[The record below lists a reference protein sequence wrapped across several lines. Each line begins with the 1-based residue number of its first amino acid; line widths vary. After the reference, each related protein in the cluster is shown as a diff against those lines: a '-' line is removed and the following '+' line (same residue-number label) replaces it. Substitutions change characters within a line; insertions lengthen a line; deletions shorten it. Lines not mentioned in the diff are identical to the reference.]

1 MGRHREAN
9 ESVPAALIAQQ
20 EGRIGPRRAAR
31 LAEQERMAESSF
43 RVSRSAGVRPSRLAA
58 AVAVA
63 AASMFGATA
72 VAADT
77 GQATTTDS
85 SAAKSPKII
94 TALSLTDTQVS
105 PTATASATE
114 AAKVTF
120 SLTVDGSTRKITT
133 TESTLGEALNDADVV
148 LHADDKVSLPLN
160 KPVAEGASVTIVRV
174 TAKAISEETVDAHT
188 SSEVD
193 DPELPK
199 GDRVVETEGVDG
211 VTVNAYDVVLENGT
225 EVSREKTMTVVKST
239 RVDEVVRVGT
249 KEAAPVATPQSTGSS
264 ASVTSDSSSSASA
277 SSSEAAAPAVQPVA
291 SGDAQSIA
299 LSMMAGYGWGG
310 DQFTCLVNLWNR
322 ESGWN
327 HLAMNASSGAYG
339 IPQALPG
346 NKMASAGADWQTN
359 PATQISWGLGYIQ
372 GRYGTPCGAWAHSE
386 SVGWY

>member
-1 MGRHREAN
+1 MSISYSLRHH
-9 ESVPAALIAQQ
+9 
-20 EGRIGPRRAAR
+20 
-31 LAEQERMAESSF
+31 
-43 RVSRSAGVRPSRLAA
+43 
-58 AVAVA
+58 
-63 AASMFGATA
+63 GA
-72 VAADT
+72 
-77 GQATTTDS
+77 
-85 SAAKSPKII
+85 
-94 TALSLTDTQVS
+94 
-105 PTATASATE
+105 
-114 AAKVTF
+114 
-120 SLTVDGSTRKITT
+120 
-133 TESTLGEALNDADVV
+133 
-148 LHADDKVSLPLN
+148 
-160 KPVAEGASVTIVRV
+160 
-174 TAKAISEETVDAHT
+174 
-188 SSEVD
+188 
-193 DPELPK
+193 
-199 GDRVVETEGVDG
+199 VDG

-277 SSSEAAAPAVQPVA
+277 SSSEAAAPAAQPVA

-372 GRYGTPCGAWAHSE
+372 GHYGTPCGAWAHSE

>member
-77 GQATTTDS
+77 GQAATTDS

>member
-1 MGRHREAN
+1 MGRHHEADKN
-9 ESVPAALIAQQ
+9 I
-20 EGRIGPRRAAR
+20 
-31 LAEQERMAESSF
+31 
-43 RVSRSAGVRPSRLAA
+43 GVRPSRLAA

-77 GQATTTDS
+77 GDAAATDS
-85 SAAKSPKII
+85 SAKAPKII

-105 PTATASATE
+105 PSASPTG
-114 AAKVTF
+114 AAKITF
-120 SLTVDGSTRKITT
+120 SLAMDGSTRTITT
-133 TESTLGEALNDADVV
+133 TEPTLGEALIAADVV
-148 LHADDKVSLPLN
+148 LHAEDKVSSPLN
-160 KPVAEGASVTIVRV
+160 KPIAEGASVTVVRV
-174 TAKAISEETVDAHT
+174 STKAISEEKVDAHS

-193 DPELPK
+193 DPELSK
-199 GDRVVETEGVDG
+199 GERVVETEGVDG

-225 EVSREKTMTVVKST
+225 EVSREKTMTVVKSA

-249 KEAAPVATPQSTGSS
+249 KEAAPAASQATGSS
-264 ASVTSDSSSSASA
+264 APATSSGSSAP
-277 SSSEAAAPAVQPVA
+277 AAQPVP

-299 LSMMAGYGWGG
+299 LSMMSGYGWGG

-327 HLAMNASSGAYG
+327 HLAMNPSSGAYG
-339 IPQALPG
+339 IPQSLPG

-372 GRYGTPCGAWAHSE
+372 GHYGSPCGAWAHSE

>member
-133 TESTLGEALNDADVV
+133 TEWTLGEALNDADVV

-277 SSSEAAAPAVQPVA
+277 SSSEAAAPAAQPVA

>member
-148 LHADDKVSLPLN
+148 LHADDKVSSPLN
-160 KPVAEGASVTIVRV
+160 KPVAEGTSVAIVRV
-174 TAKAISEETVDAHT
+174 ETKAISDETVDAHT
-188 SSEVD
+188 SSDVD
-193 DPELPK
+193 DPNLAK
-199 GDRVVETEGVDG
+199 GERVVETAGVDG
-211 VTVNAYDVVLENGT
+211 VTVNAYNVVLESGK

-249 KEAAPVATPQSTGSS
+249 KEEAAVAAVQATDST
-264 ASVTSDSSSSASA
+264 TSGSSSSTSTASV
-277 SSSEAAAPAVQPVA
+277 SSSSDP
-291 SGDAQSIA
+291 QSIA
-299 LSMMAGYGWGG
+299 LSMMSGYSWGG
-310 DQFTCLVNLWNR
+310 DEFTCLVSLWNR
-322 ESGWN
+322 ESGWDYQ
-327 HLAMNASSGAYG
+327 AMNASSGAYG

-346 NKMASAGADWQTN
+346 SKMASAGADWQTN
-359 PATQISWGLGYIQ
+359 PATQISWGLSYIS
-372 GRYGTPCGAWAHSE
+372 GRYGSPCGAWAHSE

>member
-193 DPELPK
+193 DPELP
-199 GDRVVETEGVDG
+199 
-211 VTVNAYDVVLENGT
+211 
-225 EVSREKTMTVVKST
+225 
-239 RVDEVVRVGT
+239 
-249 KEAAPVATPQSTGSS
+249 
-264 ASVTSDSSSSASA
+264 
-277 SSSEAAAPAVQPVA
+277 
-291 SGDAQSIA
+291 
-299 LSMMAGYGWGG
+299 
-310 DQFTCLVNLWNR
+310 
-322 ESGWN
+322 
-327 HLAMNASSGAYG
+327 
-339 IPQALPG
+339 
-346 NKMASAGADWQTN
+346 
-359 PATQISWGLGYIQ
+359 
-372 GRYGTPCGAWAHSE
+372 
-386 SVGWY
+386 

>member
-277 SSSEAAAPAVQPVA
+277 SSSEAAAPAAQPVA

-346 NKMASAGADWQTN
+346 SRMASEGDDWKTN
-359 PATQISWGLGYIQ
+359 PATQIKWGLKYVAE
-372 GRYGTPCGAWAHSE
+372 RYGTPCSAWSFKAAH
-386 SVGWY
+386 GWY

>member
-264 ASVTSDSSSSASA
+264 ASVTSDSTSSASA
-277 SSSEAAAPAVQPVA
+277 SSSEAAAPAAQPVA

>member
-277 SSSEAAAPAVQPVA
+277 SSSEAAAPAAQPVA